1 MRLKDAEISQCYCMY
16 ICMCFSLSDTPYS
29 SELLNL
35 HRYFFEELSKTQFL
49 PASVQLDQ
57 FFSILERMFPNF
69 SLYNP
74 FLDGNRQENVQVQ
87 APGLYYFLYCCVH
100 DHTRMP
106 QD

>member
-1 MRLKDAEISQCYCMY
+1 
-16 ICMCFSLSDTPYS
+16 MCFSLSVTPYS

-74 FLDGNRQENVQVQ
+74 FLDGNRQENVQVATYIMQ
-87 APGLYYFLYCCVH
+87 RMIMDCLYCCVH